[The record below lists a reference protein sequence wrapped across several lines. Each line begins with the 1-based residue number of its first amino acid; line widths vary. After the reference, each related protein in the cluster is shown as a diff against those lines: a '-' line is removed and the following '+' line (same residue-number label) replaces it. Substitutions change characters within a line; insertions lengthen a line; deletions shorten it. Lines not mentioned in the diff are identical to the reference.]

1 MEEYTNIA
9 NEEDRYKCT
18 EVKSFK
24 PFFEEPVNGFQNML
38 MIKSDRPD
46 NSLFP
51 LQGLVLN

>member
-38 MIKSDRPD
+38 MIKSVRPD
-46 NSLFP
+46 SSLFS